1 MNSVGIFVKTLV
13 ALTLLWCIA
22 ENVLPEKSIKKY
34 SSYIYGLIVI
44 SMAVSLF
51 TSLDYDNFFV
61 GDYTIEPTG
70 YNNNYLRNLYEEKLE
85 KVLREKF
92 DDESISVEL
101 TDECK
106 IENIYCDSKE
116 TYDNVMGYLYENN

>member
-22 ENVLPEKSIKKY
+22 ENILPEKSIKKY

-44 SMAVSLF
+44 SMAVSVF
-51 TSLDYDNFFV
+51 TSIDYNSFYTN
-61 GDYTIEPTG
+61 DYNMESVG
-70 YNNNYLRNLYEEKLE
+70 YNNNYIKNLYEEKLE
-85 KVLREKF
+85 TILREKF
-92 DDESISVEL
+92 DDESIRIEL

-106 IENIYCDSKE
+106 IKNVYCDSKE
-116 TYDNVMGYLYENN
+116 TYDNVVGYLYENN